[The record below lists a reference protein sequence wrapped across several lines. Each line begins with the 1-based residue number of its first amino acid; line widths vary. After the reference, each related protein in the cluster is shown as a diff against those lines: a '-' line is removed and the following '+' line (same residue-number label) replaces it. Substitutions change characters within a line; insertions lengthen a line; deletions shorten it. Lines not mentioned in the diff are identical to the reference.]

1 MADTLNMVS
10 IISFVLTGIFLIVS
24 ILLFFVLKIPLVL
37 NYLSGKNV
45 KSIKT
50 TKENKKNTKGQANQ
64 YNNISEGTRNYQNQE
79 DLDSDDFDGK
89 TGILTDNDES
99 EYEEEKTGI
108 LGNQTDVFF
117 DNDATTQLR
126 DEQYNK
132 PPRDSSIV
140 FEYID
145 DVMLIHTNEVIT

>member
-10 IISFVLTGIFLIVS
+10 IVSFVLTGIFLIMS

-50 TKENKKNTKGQANQ
+50 TRQNENNTKGQSSQ
-64 YNNISEGTRNYQNQE
+64 YNNTNEMKRNGQNQGG
-79 DLDSDDFDGK
+79 LDDDDFDGK
-89 TGILTDNDES
+89 TGILTDNNEF
-99 EYEEEKTGI
+99 EYEQEKRGI
-108 LGNQTDVFF
+108 LGEQTDVLL
-117 DNDATTQLR
+117 DNDATTQLKG
-126 DEQYNK
+126 EQYK
-132 PPRDSSIV
+132 KSQRDSSIV

-145 DVMLIHTNEVIT
+145 DVMLIHTKEVII